1 MGSNLT
7 FASTRLLTKNRV
19 VKQMLQTNMLFLT
32 LLQDLIKMSRYK
44 DVDDLDYER
53 TERKHRRDVKYKRRR
68 NYDEESEDERDNGEV
83 SDLLRNSKGL

>member
-1 MGSNLT
+1 M
-7 FASTRLLTKNRV
+7 
-19 VKQMLQTNMLFLT
+19 
-32 LLQDLIKMSRYK
+32 QDLIKMSRYK

-68 NYDEESEDERDNGEV
+68 NYDEESEDEQDNGEV